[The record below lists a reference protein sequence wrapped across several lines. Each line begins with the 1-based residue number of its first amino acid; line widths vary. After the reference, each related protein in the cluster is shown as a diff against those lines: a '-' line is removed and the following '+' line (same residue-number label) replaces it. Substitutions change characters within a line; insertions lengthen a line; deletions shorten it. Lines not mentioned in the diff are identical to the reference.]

1 MAEQSWRWP
10 WTWPWS
16 GSGNTN
22 KCPGGYFCEN
32 VDSRELCPEGSFCA
46 PGECCKRPLLHQ
58 RATSL
63 RNCARH
69 QVLTSFVAYYIQAWK
84 ILSVFFEPKMDDV
97 VQRACELFLM
107 AKFFKIGR
115 FYRFI
120 SFSKHHVYGI
130 KCIFV
135 DWIKQHS
142 CFWWHNYFFFYE
154 QENQKICNYLPR
166 FFFFKVGWHDIGC
179 GF

>member
-1 MAEQSWRWP
+1 MAEQNWRWP

-22 KCPGGYFCEN
+22 KCPGGYFCRN

-58 RATSL
+58 RATGL

-69 QVLTSFVAYYIQAWK
+69 QVLTK
-84 ILSVFFEPKMDDV
+84 

-130 KCIFV
+130 ECIFV
-135 DWIKQHS
+135 DWIKQLS
-142 CFWWHNYFFFYE
+142 CLW
-154 QENQKICNYLPR
+154 C
-166 FFFFKVGWHDIGC
+166 
-179 GF
+179 